1 MIASK
6 QVMALKTDREKCAH
20 LLRRFGLGASE
31 AELDFYLSG
40 GLAGAIDKLLN
51 YEAIPEEPV
60 SLEAMRPEDRNVP
73 MPLVQAWWIL
83 RIASSRRPLQEKMTL
98 FWHDHFATSAQKVTG
113 SMMMY
118 HQNETLRENATG
130 RFQTLLSAVSKDPAM
145 LFWLD
150 NQYNVK
156 GKPNEN
162 FAREVMELFT
172 LGIGHYSEKDVQEA
186 ARAFTGWTIRRRNL
200 RDIGQVKGKLPSNVI
215 FQFVPN
221 LHDTGVKTILGNTG
235 NFDGDDVLGIL
246 CGHPR
251 TAYYITE
258 KVWNFFVY
266 PDPEKTIIERH
277 AKKFRDSGLDIK
289 VLLRSIMEDPL
300 FYSDKAERAIYKCPV
315 DFCVATI
322 RQLGLGESVA
332 GAFRNGDVQAARP
345 RIPPIVAAQQAMKS
359 MGMDLLFPPDV
370 NGWDG
375 GPAWVTSATMVE
387 RIQWA
392 DRMFPVQLPA
402 AQGGAPRSRKAVFNY
417 PIMTLIADNPV
428 PENLVS
434 TLISVFDAQVPET
447 KRKAML
453 EAAQRV
459 GSRYTNQ
466 TANRAANAVARLI
479 FGSPEFQFA

>member
-1 MIASK
+1 
-6 QVMALKTDREKCAH
+6 MALKTDREKCAH

-40 GLAGAIDKLLN
+40 GIAGAIDKLIN
-51 YEAIPEEPV
+51 YESIPDEPV
-60 SLEAMRPEDRNVP
+60 PLEAMRPDDRNIP
-73 MPLVQAWWIL
+73 MPLLQLWWLL

-113 SMMMY
+113 SLIMY
-118 HQNETLRENATG
+118 EQNETLRANATG
-130 RFQTLLSAVSKDPAM
+130 RFQALLSAVSKDPAM

-172 LGIGHYSEKDVQEA
+172 LGIGNYSEKDVQEA

-200 RDIGQVKGKLPSNVI
+200 RDIGDVKGKLPSNVF

-221 LHDTGVKTILGNTG
+221 LHDSGTKTILGNTG

-251 TAYYITE
+251 TAYYLTE
-258 KVWNFFVY
+258 KIWSYFVY
-266 PDPEKTIIERH
+266 PEPEKAVVERH

-300 FYSDKAERAIYKCPV
+300 FFSDKSERAIYKNPA
-315 DFCVATI
+315 DFCLATI
-322 RQLGLGESVA
+322 RQLGLGEATARAFA
-332 GAFRNGDVQAARP
+332 GGNQEGARP
-345 RIPPIVAAQQAMKS
+345 RIPPILAAQQAMKS

-375 GPAWVTSATMVE
+375 GPSWVTSATMVE

-392 DRMFPVQLPA
+392 DRMFPVQLPSP
-402 AQGGAPRSRKAVFNY
+402 QGGAIRSRKAVFNF
-417 PIMTLIADNPV
+417 PIMTLISDDPT

-434 TLISVFDAQVPET
+434 KLLSLFDAQAPEA
-447 KRKAML
+447 KRRSMI
-453 EAAQRV
+453 EAAQKV

>member
-1 MIASK
+1 
-6 QVMALKTDREKCAH
+6 MALKSDREKCAH

-31 AELDFYLSG
+31 SELDFYLSG
-40 GLAGAIDKLLN
+40 SLSGAIDKLLN

-60 SLEAMRPEDRNVP
+60 SLETMRPEDRNIP
-73 MPLVQAWWIL
+73 MPLLQMWWIL
-83 RIASSRRPLQEKMTL
+83 RIASTRRPLQEKMTL

-118 HQNETLRENATG
+118 YQNETLRENATG
-130 RFQTLLSAVSKDPAM
+130 RFQTLLAAVSKDPAM

-172 LGIGHYSEKDVQEA
+172 LGIGNYSEKDVQEA

-200 RDIGQVKGKLPSNVI
+200 RDLGQVKGKLPSNVF
-215 FQFVPN
+215 FQFVPS
-221 LHDTGVKTILGNTG
+221 LHDAGTKSILGNTG
-235 NFDGDDVLGIL
+235 SFDGDDVLGIL

-258 KVWNFFVY
+258 KIWSFFVY
-266 PDPEKTIIERH
+266 PDPEKSVVERH
-277 AKKFRDSGLDIK
+277 AKKFRESGLDIK

-322 RQLGLGESVA
+322 RQLGLGEAIASSYRGGTA
-332 GAFRNGDVQAARP
+332 ETARP
-345 RIPPIVAAQQAMKS
+345 RIPPILAAQQAMKS

-417 PIMTLIADNPV
+417 PVMTLISDNPT
-428 PENLVS
+428 PENLVA
-434 TLISVFDAQVPET
+434 TLISVFDAQVPDQ
-447 KRKAML
+447 KRKSML
-453 EAAQRV
+453 EAAQKV
-459 GSRYTNQ
+459 GSRYTIQ